1 MDRLQCRSGTRQ
13 LDATEL
19 ITSSQTPTAER
30 HTLRDDRAEGFGEGL
45 QRKLACVS
53 DTVQWNERSTE
64 EMLTSPL
71 QQEYLM
77 TASLV
82 NYTSPC

>member
-19 ITSSQTPTAER
+19 IISSQTPTAER
-30 HTLRDDRAEGFGEGL
+30 RTLRDSRAEGFGEGL

-64 EMLTSPL
+64 EMLTSPP

-82 NYTSPC
+82 NYAPPR